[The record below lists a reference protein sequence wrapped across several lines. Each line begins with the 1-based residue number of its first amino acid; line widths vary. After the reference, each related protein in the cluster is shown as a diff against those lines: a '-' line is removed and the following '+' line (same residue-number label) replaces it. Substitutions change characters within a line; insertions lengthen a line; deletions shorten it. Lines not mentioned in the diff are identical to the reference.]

1 MAYNALYDMMKLKKN
16 YQKNQDS
23 FTVTTANKENFKKAK
38 IKPNCWLIPLRL

>member
-1 MAYNALYDMMKLKKN
+1 MMKMKKN

-23 FTVTTANKENFKKAK
+23 FTVTTVNKEKLKKAK